1 MSSLA
6 ISSIAFA
13 CIFGGALFGMS
24 LRAMLPE
31 SHVDSP
37 SRDAVRLAMG
47 LVVTM
52 AALVLGFSG
61 RFGEKFVGRAD
72 RRCNTNIRKG
82 DLARPHIGPLRT

>member
-1 MSSLA
+1 
-6 ISSIAFA
+6 
-13 CIFGGALFGMS
+13 
-24 LRAMLPE
+24 
-31 SHVDSP
+31 
-37 SRDAVRLAMG
+37 MG